1 MRKIFVLESPDF
13 SENIRHWAEE
23 LAERFG
29 HEVDFVSESLT
40 QEELAEK
47 LAAEDCSML
56 LIELIERR
64 GVQKYLNL
72 CRELRMPYI
81 FVPKES
87 KCDLRK
93 IYLPITFLVE
103 DKEKIPF
110 ASAMGRFVGSEITIY
125 QPKDY
130 GDKAKETIGQAKTL
144 FNSFSLNYTIK
155 QGKKDSFG
163 VEREATQNA
172 TDEGVGMVIIS
183 ASREYGLDDIIFGS
197 KEKKILRSANVPIM
211 LINPRADL
219 YALCD

>member
-1 MRKIFVLESPDF
+1 MRKIFILKTSDF
-13 SENIRHWAEE
+13 SENIRRWATE

-29 HEVDFVSESLT
+29 HEVDFVAESFT

-56 LIELIERR
+56 LIELSERKN
-64 GVQKYLNL
+64 VQKYLNL
-72 CRELRMPYI
+72 CRELRMPYLFI
-81 FVPKES
+81 PKES
-87 KCDLRK
+87 KFDLRK
-93 IYLPITFLVE
+93 ISLPITFLVE

-130 GDKAKETIGQAKTL
+130 GDKAKETIVQAQTL

-197 KEKKILRSANVPIM
+197 KEKKILKFANVPIM
-211 LINPRADL
+211 LINPRGDL